1 MTELPSRDALKKE
14 SSCDS
19 AAVAAA
25 SPDASAE
32 KSRADT
38 GADTAKRDEEV
49 SLDAVTTQRR
59 AAAASL
65 DISPAA
71 VRRMEESGMA
81 SASGLGVGG
90 ALAGR

>member
-1 MTELPSRDALKKE
+1 MTELPSRDALRKV

-32 KSRADT
+32 KGRADT
-38 GADTAKRDEEV
+38 CGDTTKREEV
-49 SLDAVTTQRR
+49 GSLDAVTPRRR

-71 VRRMEESGMA
+71 RRKREESGMA
-81 SASGLGVGG
+81 SASVVHERVANGS
-90 ALAGR
+90 